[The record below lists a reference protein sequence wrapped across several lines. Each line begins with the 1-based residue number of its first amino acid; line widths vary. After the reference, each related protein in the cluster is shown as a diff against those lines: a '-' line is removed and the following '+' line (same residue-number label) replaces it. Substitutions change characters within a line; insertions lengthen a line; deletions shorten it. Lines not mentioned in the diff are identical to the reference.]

1 MQSNALSALRLQL
14 DKELTIAR
22 QHEEQ
27 IAFAK
32 LEGDQAMRLARKSL
46 ATGDIQVIELGL
58 MPLVPQV
65 WCYSDEVSIIA
76 CHAHECRE

>member
-1 MQSNALSALRLQL
+1 MLTHSIMQSNALSALRLQL
-14 DKELTIAR
+14 DNELTIAR

-27 IAFAK
+27 KAFAK

-58 MPLVPQV
+58 MPFGATGLVLQ
-65 WCYSDEVSIIA
+65 
-76 CHAHECRE
+76 